1 MMIEEQKHINEYD
14 YKKMI
19 ANFELED
26 RHNKILKDIKDKWS
40 SLSAIHDEKVENM
53 KIKTEKMYRKKDKE
67 LKKKLLKK
75 EQIIKKHL
83 EMRKNF
89 LAEEKKEREKKT
101 KKKLDDVYK
110 NLNEFKNL
118 EEKKRLILENE
129 TFEKSKKNFMIF
141 YLITYSEKN

>member
-75 EQIIKKHL
+75 EQIIKKRL

>member
-110 NLNEFKNL
+110 NLNEFKNM

>member
-19 ANFELED
+19 ANFELQD

>member
-26 RHNKILKDIKDKWS
+26 RHNKILKDIKDKWG

-141 YLITYSEKN
+141 YLITNSEKN

>member
-118 EEKKRLILENE
+118 EEQKRLILENE
-129 TFEKSKKNFMIF
+129 TFEKSKKNFMIS

>member
-75 EQIIKKHL
+75 EKIIKKHL

>member
-1 MMIEEQKHINEYD
+1 MMIEEQKQINEYD

-118 EEKKRLILENE
+118 EEQKRLILENE

>member
-40 SLSAIHDEKVENM
+40 SLSAINDEKVENM
-53 KIKTEKMYRKKDKE
+53 KIKKEKMYRKKDKE

-141 YLITYSEKN
+141 YLITNSEKN

>member
-141 YLITYSEKN
+141 YLITNSEKN

>member
-101 KKKLDDVYK
+101 RKKLDDVYK

-141 YLITYSEKN
+141 YLITNSEKN

>member
-1 MMIEEQKHINEYD
+1 MIEEQKHINEYD

>member
-1 MMIEEQKHINEYD
+1 M
-14 YKKMI
+14 
-19 ANFELED
+19 
-26 RHNKILKDIKDKWS
+26 
-40 SLSAIHDEKVENM
+40 
-53 KIKTEKMYRKKDKE
+53 
-67 LKKKLLKK
+67 
-75 EQIIKKHL
+75 IKKHL

>member
-1 MMIEEQKHINEYD
+1 MIEEQKHINEYD

-118 EEKKRLILENE
+118 EEQKRLILENE

>member
-118 EEKKRLILENE
+118 EEQKRLILENE

>member
-1 MMIEEQKHINEYD
+1 MIEEQKHINEYD

-141 YLITYSEKN
+141 YLITNSEKN

>member
-53 KIKTEKMYRKKDKE
+53 KINTEQK
-67 LKKKLLKK
+67 
-75 EQIIKKHL
+75 
-83 EMRKNF
+83 
-89 LAEEKKEREKKT
+89 
-101 KKKLDDVYK
+101 
-110 NLNEFKNL
+110 
-118 EEKKRLILENE
+118 
-129 TFEKSKKNFMIF
+129 
-141 YLITYSEKN
+141 

>member
-83 EMRKNF
+83 EIRKNF

-141 YLITYSEKN
+141 YLITNSEKN

>member
-40 SLSAIHDEKVENM
+40 SLSAIHEQKVENM

>member
-67 LKKKLLKK
+67 LKKKNCK
-75 EQIIKKHL
+75 
-83 EMRKNF
+83 
-89 LAEEKKEREKKT
+89 
-101 KKKLDDVYK
+101 
-110 NLNEFKNL
+110 
-118 EEKKRLILENE
+118 
-129 TFEKSKKNFMIF
+129 
-141 YLITYSEKN
+141 

>member
-101 KKKLDDVYK
+101 KKNK

>member
-75 EQIIKKHL
+75 DQIIKKHL
-83 EMRKNF
+83 EMRKI
-89 LAEEKKEREKKT
+89 K
-101 KKKLDDVYK
+101 
-110 NLNEFKNL
+110 
-118 EEKKRLILENE
+118 
-129 TFEKSKKNFMIF
+129 
-141 YLITYSEKN
+141 